1 MSLNKPYKLALII
14 YVLVVVVGLIIA
26 TIGDIFFD
34 IKIRGENLALQWIIA
49 YTIGQIYTCKY
60 KQVMSHHIKL
70 WTVIYYFLIVIIVAS
85 LLMLI
90 LSPIILS
97 EISVSFLPLILIIAG
112 LYVISAPIM
121 YWMLGLGSKAYFKK
135 INKERKP

>member
-1 MSLNKPYKLALII
+1 MII
-14 YVLVVVVGLIIA
+14 V

-34 IKIRGENLALQWIIA
+34 IKIRGENLALQWMIA
-49 YTIGQIYTCKY
+49 YTIGQIYTSKY

-70 WTVIYYFLIVIIVAS
+70 WIVIYYFLIVIIVAS
-85 LLMLI
+85 LFMLI
-90 LSPIILS
+90 LSPIIFS
-97 EISVSFLPLILIIAG
+97 KISFSLLPWILG